1 MALPDDIASSIGIS
15 AIRQSSG
22 RDIAPHVWHDLLAL
36 ARVSA
41 RAPASSP
48 FEVRIPYRDLDRDE
62 VWCDARRLASTM
74 HFAAPLKGGGMKQ
87 RKRGARSEARKHPRP
102 VPVVEEA
109 SQEPESVSETAPGR
123 AAGGARRL
131 TGGDVD
137 ADWKGA
143 DAIGDEAVGGSVAT
157 PDKDVVDE
165 IGEALGVAQGPE
177 AEVTTSEEI
186 LRRRDR
192 LRWHLELEADA
203 KERQEEEQG

>member
-1 MALPDDIASSIGIS
+1 
-15 AIRQSSG
+15 
-22 RDIAPHVWHDLLAL
+22 
-36 ARVSA
+36 
-41 RAPASSP
+41 
-48 FEVRIPYRDLDRDE
+48 
-62 VWCDARRLASTM
+62 
-74 HFAAPLKGGGMKQ
+74 MKQ
-87 RKRGARSEARKHPRP
+87 RKRGARPGARRPRP
-102 VPVVEEA
+102 VPVVEEP

-123 AAGGARRL
+123 APGGARRL

-165 IGEALGVAQGPE
+165 IGEALGVAQDPE

>member
-1 MALPDDIASSIGIS
+1 M
-15 AIRQSSG
+15 
-22 RDIAPHVWHDLLAL
+22 
-36 ARVSA
+36 
-41 RAPASSP
+41 
-48 FEVRIPYRDLDRDE
+48 
-62 VWCDARRLASTM
+62 ST
-74 HFAAPLKGGGMKQ
+74 APLKSSSTRLPAAVSNTTHLPSELIEGLIAPPAACSGGVIRVLM
-87 RKRGARSEARKHPRP
+87 RSGEEALP
-102 VPVVEEA
+102 VPNQA
-109 SQEPESVSETAPGR
+109 CSLFTVSLNR
-123 AAGGARRL
+123 
-131 TGGDVD
+131 D

-165 IGEALGVAQGPE
+165 IGEALGVAQDPE

>member
-1 MALPDDIASSIGIS
+1 
-15 AIRQSSG
+15 
-22 RDIAPHVWHDLLAL
+22 
-36 ARVSA
+36 
-41 RAPASSP
+41 
-48 FEVRIPYRDLDRDE
+48 
-62 VWCDARRLASTM
+62 
-74 HFAAPLKGGGMKQ
+74 MKK
-87 RKRGARSEARKHPRP
+87 RKRGTRPGAPRHPRP
-102 VPVVEEA
+102 VPVVEEP
-109 SQEPESVSETAPGR
+109 SQETESALDA
-123 AAGGARRL
+123 AAGGAGGGRRL

-165 IGEALGVAQGPE
+165 IGEALGVAQDPE

-203 KERQEEEQG
+203 KERQQEEQS

>member
-1 MALPDDIASSIGIS
+1 
-15 AIRQSSG
+15 
-22 RDIAPHVWHDLLAL
+22 
-36 ARVSA
+36 
-41 RAPASSP
+41 
-48 FEVRIPYRDLDRDE
+48 
-62 VWCDARRLASTM
+62 
-74 HFAAPLKGGGMKQ
+74 MKQ
-87 RKRGARSEARKHPRP
+87 RKRGARSGARKRPRP
-102 VPVVEEA
+102 VPVVEQP

-165 IGEALGVAQGPE
+165 IGEALGVAQDPE